1 MASDKSRVYNEPM
14 IEIIELHKKYGTFE
28 ALKGISLKVE
38 KGEIFAFLG
47 PNGAGK
53 TTTISI
59 LTGLTGKNGGDV
71 RLNGIDITRNPV
83 AAKKQFGL
91 APQHLNLDRELT
103 VEENLT
109 IHGMLHH
116 MSRKDIRLKID
127 ELLEYV
133 DLQDRRG
140 EFIKNLSGGLKRRV
154 LIARAMVH
162 SPNILFLDEPTV
174 GLDPNIRRRIWG
186 LVKKIMADGSTIF
199 LTTHYIEEAEMLAQR
214 VGLLDEGRIVK
225 VDTPENLM
233 NEMGSW
239 AVDFLEDDQLRTEF
253 FNTREDAVAYSTGQR
268 DQCTVRRVN
277 LEDAFIAMTGKKI
290 K

>member
-1 MASDKSRVYNEPM
+1 MALRPDRSYNDRM
-14 IEIIELHKKYGTFE
+14 IEIKDLYKKYGTFE
-28 ALKGISLKVE
+28 ALKGISLEVGQ
-38 KGEIFAFLG
+38 GEIFAFLG

-59 LTGLTGKNGGDV
+59 LTGLTGKNGGTA
-71 RLNGIDITRNPV
+71 RLNGIDIAKDPV
-83 AAKKQFGL
+83 GAKKQFGL

-116 MSRKDIRLKID
+116 MPRREIRRKID
-127 ELLEYV
+127 ELLDYV
-133 DLQDRRG
+133 DLGDRRR

-154 LIARAMVH
+154 LIARALVH

-186 LVKKIMADGSTIF
+186 LVKKIMADGATIF
-199 LTTHYIEEAEMLAQR
+199 LTTHYIEEAEILAQR
-214 VGLLDEGRIVK
+214 VGFLDEGRIVK

-233 NEMGSW
+233 NEMGTW
-239 AVDFLEDDQLRTEF
+239 AVDFLRDDRLQTEF
-253 FNTREDAVAYSTGQR
+253 FTTRDDAVAYSRNQR